1 MFYLDFH
8 FLKLLFGRDYEDE
21 TLLNIC
27 LRTCYMT
34 KKSYFGNQNTTLGS
48 VVPLAMFI
56 KNLPTA
62 TTKMSAVRQTPN
74 KSSVLQISRSL
85 IASNDRSKNT
95 FSDK

>member
-1 MFYLDFH
+1 MV
-8 FLKLLFGRDYEDE
+8 EDE
-21 TLLNIC
+21 TLIKIC
-27 LRTCYMT
+27 LRIC
-34 KKSYFGNQNTTLGS
+34 YFGNQNTTLGS
-48 VVPLAMFI
+48 VVPLAMFS

-74 KSSVLQISRSL
+74 KSSVLQINRSL